1 MDWRD
6 IVGPVPRKVWLA
18 LLAACNLVVWASVA
32 VAVALLASDVVDIG
46 VESFLRQ
53 SQATAVSVWEN
64 LGPEPSDTPSPQ
76 TPLPTQLALSS
87 GDSDSPEASGRTDE
101 GAASP
106 GGEATQPVP
115 SQPGTSTSGSAA
127 TPMPSGEESSTGPA
141 QSASQSLTQAPSS
154 LLLLTDPDWED
165 LARLNEEIG
174 RSAVGRP
181 IQIRFHEDVLNERI
195 TELLGSY
202 PTLPFENVQVDL
214 KRNRVEAVGD
224 VGVLGFPM
232 STKVSGSVVAR
243 ECRPTAEVESVS
255 MAGVLTPGIV
265 SDGLKESLLSLLSW
279 YPADHPLCV
288 EQIVIEED
296 RVTIYGSR
304 R

>member
-6 IVGPVPRKVWLA
+6 MLGRVPRKAWLA

-32 VAVALLASDVVDIG
+32 VAVALLASDVVDLG

-64 LGPEPSDTPSPQ
+64 LGQEPSDALPRQ
-76 TPLPTQLALSS
+76 TPLPTQLAQSS
-87 GDSDSPEASGRTDE
+87 GESDPAKTSGGSDE

-106 GGEATQPVP
+106 GGEGSQLAPLQPA
-115 SQPGTSTSGSAA
+115 TSTSDSTA
-127 TPMPSGEESSTGPA
+127 TPIPSEEEPSTGPV
-141 QSASQSLTQAPSS
+141 QSASQSLTTAPSS
-154 LLLLTDPDWED
+154 LLLLTDPDWAD

-181 IQIRFHEDVLNERI
+181 VQIRFHEDVLNERVS
-195 TELLGSY
+195 ELLGSY
-202 PTLPFENVQVDL
+202 PTLPFENVSVDL
-214 KRNRVEAVGD
+214 KRDGVEAAGE
-224 VGVLGFPM
+224 VGVLGFPI

-243 ECRPTAEVESVS
+243 DCRPTAEVQAVS

-265 SDGLKESLLSLLSW
+265 SDGLKESLLRLLSW
-279 YPADHPLCV
+279 YPADNPLCV

>member
-6 IVGPVPRKVWLA
+6 MVGRVPRKVWLA
-18 LLAACNLVVWASVA
+18 LLAACNLIVWASVA
-32 VAVALLASDVVDIG
+32 VAVALLASDVVDLG

-64 LGPEPSDTPSPQ
+64 LGQEPSGTSPAQ

-87 GDSDSPEASGRTDE
+87 GESDPPRASGGSDE
-101 GAASP
+101 GAVSL

-115 SQPGTSTSGSAA
+115 PQPETSTSDSTA
-127 TPMPSGEESSTGPA
+127 TPMPSEDESAPGPA
-141 QSASQSLTQAPSS
+141 QSASQSLTTAPSS
-154 LLLLTDPDWED
+154 LLLLTDPDWAD

-181 IQIRFHEDVLNERI
+181 VQIRFHEDVLNARVS
-195 TELLGSY
+195 ELLGSY

-214 KRNRVEAVGD
+214 KRDRVEAVGD
-224 VGVLGFPM
+224 VSVLGFPM
-232 STKVSGSVVAR
+232 STKVTGSVVAR
-243 ECRPTAEVESVS
+243 DCRPTAEVQAVS

-265 SDGLKESLLSLLSW
+265 SDGLKESLLSLLGR
-279 YPADHPLCV
+279 YPEDHPLCV

>member
-1 MDWRD
+1 MMGR
-6 IVGPVPRKVWLA
+6 VPRKVWLA
-18 LLAACNLVVWASVA
+18 LLAVSNLVVWASVA
-32 VAVALLASDVVDIG
+32 IAVGLLASDMVDIG

-64 LGPEPSDTPSPQ
+64 LGTEPSDTPPPQ
-76 TPLPTQLALSS
+76 APLPTQLALSS
-87 GDSDSPEASGRTDE
+87 GESDPPKASGGSDE

-115 SQPGTSTSGSAA
+115 SQPETSRSDSAA
-127 TPMPSGEESSTGPA
+127 TPMPSDEESAPGPA
-141 QSASQSLTQAPSS
+141 QSASQSLTPAPSS
-154 LLLLTDPDWED
+154 LLLLTDPDWTD

-181 IQIRFHEDVLNERI
+181 VQVRFHEEVLNERVS
-195 TELLGSY
+195 ELLGSY

-214 KRNRVEAVGD
+214 KRDRVEAVGD
-224 VGVLGFPM
+224 VGMLGFPM

-243 ECRPTAEVESVS
+243 DCRPTAEVQAVT

-265 SDGLKESLLSLLSW
+265 SDGLKESLLSLLSR

-296 RVTIYGSR
+296 RVTVYGSR